1 MVESDWIIDMFYS
14 EFHEEMATV
23 EWLPLQVSD
32 KPTDDRQFMG
42 PSYLILSPEE
52 YERFMD
58 NDEFDFTTRDYTT
71 LAFHKEPL
79 EALAFGA
86 RQ

>member
-1 MVESDWIIDMFYS
+1 
-14 EFHEEMATV
+14 MATV
-23 EWLPLQVSD
+23 ECLPLQVSD
-32 KPTDDRQFMG
+32 KPPDDIQFMG

-58 NDEFDFTTRDYTT
+58 KDEFDFTTRDYTT

-79 EALAFGA
+79 VALAFRA
-86 RQ
+86 RQEGLYRDADYLH